1 MDREEMEKKTE
12 NEIENEEMTI
22 EEAFALLDELTRKM
36 ENSQTSLEDSFALY
50 QRGMELLKLCSGKID
65 RVEKKMLQIDEDGI
79 ISEF

>member
-1 MDREEMEKKTE
+1 MEKKTE

-22 EEAFALLDELTRKM
+22 EEAFAQLDELTRKM

>member
-22 EEAFALLDELTRKM
+22 EEAFAQLDELTRKM
-36 ENSQTSLEDSFALY
+36 ESSQTSLEDSFALY

>member
-22 EEAFALLDELTRKM
+22 EEAFAQLDELTRKM

-50 QRGMELLKLCSGKID
+50 QRGMELLKLCSDKID

>member
-22 EEAFALLDELTRKM
+22 EEAFAQLDELTRKM

>member
-22 EEAFALLDELTRKM
+22 EEAFAQLELTRKM

>member
-22 EEAFALLDELTRKM
+22 EEAFAQLDELTRKM

-50 QRGMELLKLCSGKID
+50 QREMELLKLCSGKID

>member
-1 MDREEMEKKTE
+1 MDRKKKKKKTE

-22 EEAFALLDELTRKM
+22 EEAFAQLDELTRKM

>member
-22 EEAFALLDELTRKM
+22 EEAFAQLDELTRKM

-79 ISEF
+79 ISEC

>member
-22 EEAFALLDELTRKM
+22 EEAFAQLDELTRKM

-50 QRGMELLKLCSGKID
+50 QRGMELLKLSSGKID

>member
-22 EEAFALLDELTRKM
+22 EEAFAQLDELTRKM

-65 RVEKKMLQIDEDGI
+65 RVEKKMLQIDEEG
-79 ISEF
+79 

>member
-22 EEAFALLDELTRKM
+22 EEAFAQLDELTRKM
-36 ENSQTSLEDSFALY
+36 ENSQTSLEDSCPVSE
-50 QRGMELLKLCSGKID
+50 RMELLKLCSGKID

>member
-22 EEAFALLDELTRKM
+22 EEAFAQLDELTRKM
-36 ENSQTSLEDSFALY
+36 DNSQTSLEDSFALY

-65 RVEKKMLQIDEDGI
+65 RVEKKLSLIH
-79 ISEF
+79 ISEPTRP

>member
-22 EEAFALLDELTRKM
+22 EEAFAQLDELTRKM

-65 RVEKKMLQIDEDGI
+65 RVEKKMLQIDEDLSLI
-79 ISEF
+79 HI

>member
-22 EEAFALLDELTRKM
+22 EEAFAQLDELTRKM

-65 RVEKKMLQIDEDGI
+65 RVEKKMLQIDEDGL

>member
-22 EEAFALLDELTRKM
+22 EEAFAQLDELTRKM
-36 ENSQTSLEDSFALY
+36 ENSQTSPEDSFALY